1 MKQLCYAF
9 FLMVAGLSGLR
20 AQIFEALPSKDRILI
35 GEPFDLKLEARVPA
49 NAAFKWPEF
58 QVDTLKEFEILE
70 IGKLDTALENNT
82 WVLTQSLQL
91 TSFDSGFFVTP
102 PLQLLAGLDTL
113 STDPILIQV
122 GMPEI
127 EAEVPLY
134 DIKDLQAAPIDWIRV
149 MWIAFFVLVLLLA
162 IYMIY
167 KTYRIKKQQPNY
179 AQKLPTIPAHET
191 ALAALK
197 ALQAKA
203 LWEREAFKPHYD
215 ELTHI
220 FKVYLASRY
229 GMATLELT
237 SSELL
242 QKLRARGLMHH
253 FGAGIEQV
261 LFAADMAKFAKG
273 RTDALTAQT
282 LLELVRDYVIFTQE
296 QPENPQQHV

>member
-1 MKQLCYAF
+1 MKHLCYIF
-9 FLMVAGLSGLR
+9 FLMAAGLTNLN

-35 GEPFDLKLEARVPA
+35 GEPFDLKLEARVDA
-49 NAAFKWPEF
+49 NSSFQWPQF

-70 IGKLDTALENNT
+70 IGKLDTTLENNI
-82 WVLTQSLQL
+82 WILTQNLQL

-102 PLQLLAGLDTL
+102 PLQLIAGLDTL
-113 STDPILIQV
+113 NTDPILVQV

-127 EAEVPLY
+127 TADVPMY

-149 MWIAFFVLVLLLA
+149 LWILFFVFVGLLA

-167 KTYRIKKQQPNY
+167 RTYHIKKQNIRYQTVTP
-179 AQKLPTIPAHET
+179 KVPPHET
-191 ALAALK
+191 ALT
-197 ALQAKA
+197 ALQALQEKA
-203 LWEREAFKPHYD
+203 LWEREAFKLHYD

-229 GMATLELT
+229 NIATLELT

-242 QKLRARGLMHH
+242 QKLRARGLTHH
-253 FGAGIEQV
+253 FGSGIEQV

-273 RTDALTAQT
+273 RTDTVTAQT
-282 LLELVRDYVIFTQE
+282 LLELVRDYVLFTRE
-296 QPENPQQHV
+296 QPENPQQNV